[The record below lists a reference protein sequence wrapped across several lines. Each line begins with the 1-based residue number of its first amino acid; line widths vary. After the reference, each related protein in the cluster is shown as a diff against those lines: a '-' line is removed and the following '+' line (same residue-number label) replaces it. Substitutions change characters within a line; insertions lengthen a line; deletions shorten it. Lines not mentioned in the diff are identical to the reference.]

1 MQEVVLLFLFMH
13 VLSPCLRKTE
23 SDSSRVVIGGEE
35 CTFFVAGVETYCIS
49 DVIYCLLIS
58 CWDNRRQI
66 GHRVAQK

>member
-35 CTFFVAGVETYCIS
+35 CTFFVAGVEEQPTLS
-49 DVIYCLLIS
+49 RALRS
-58 CWDNRRQI
+58 
-66 GHRVAQK
+66 A